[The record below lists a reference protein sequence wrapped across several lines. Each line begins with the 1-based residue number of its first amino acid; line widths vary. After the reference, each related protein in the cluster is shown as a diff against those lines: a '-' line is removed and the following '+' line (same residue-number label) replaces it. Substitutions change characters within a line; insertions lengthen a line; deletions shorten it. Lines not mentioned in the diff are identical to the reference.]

1 MPSGGRDINQFGMRV
16 NRGEPAHQRGEYDTE
31 KRVDEQVHGVW
42 WILGHEDHKAE
53 GTARMF
59 AEGLVWLDLN
69 ADPWQ
74 DIAGDEASHEPRT
87 VYGETATGLPMSLH
101 AVRFIGGQEERFA
114 GRAHAR
120 YVADRLICGAHA
132 NNEEQVETSAL
143 SLSYRGLREWL
154 LSTAVQVPTPVPQV
168 YPVPSTGPEDDS
180 SVRVEEWERRL
191 KVEADGVV
199 VEADVAKRLSTSNRF
214 RSVYDTSAVLRL
226 RSARPMTLAEWRRS
240 WIVPLRDLVL
250 FATREQTVI
259 LYIRWHGPAYPHST
273 LGVYSPPDTQIG
285 PPNHSEYYQ
294 RDLLP
299 PGIWGEQGL
308 VDLLEGWRGLYL
320 SLGSVATSL
329 FEVLNMVDIP
339 PLTRLLRLTACAE
352 GYHRVLH
359 NERPFAPDE
368 HDEMVDAMLNALP
381 EDQRIRDQYRAP
393 LQYANEQSQRK
404 RLRWLI
410 ERAAEADT
418 RLDGQTNVITGHL
431 VDWRNDQT
439 HLDKAREAP
448 PLDEL
453 LLLNAVLTY
462 VLEANILL
470 DLGIGDDTYFCLS
483 HGHVWDDPIPT
494 WLEAHSASGSRS
506 RPSA

>member
-1 MPSGGRDINQFGMRV
+1 MRV
-16 NRGEPAHQRGEYDTE
+16 NRGEPAYQRGEWDTE
-31 KRVDEQVHGVW
+31 KRVDEQVHGAW
-42 WILGHEDHKAE
+42 WIFGHEDFKAE
-53 GTARMF
+53 GTALMF
-59 AEGLVWLDLN
+59 AEGLIWLDLD

-74 DIAGDEASHEPRT
+74 DVIGDEVSRELRT

-114 GRAHAR
+114 GRAHVR
-120 YVADRLICGAHA
+120 YVADRLIYGAHA
-132 NNEEQVETSAL
+132 DNEEQIEPSAL

-154 LSTAVQVPTPVPQV
+154 LSSTAGVPTPLSQV
-168 YPVPSTGPEDDS
+168 NRVPSSDADEDDS
-180 SVRVEEWERRL
+180 PVRMEEWEQDRT
-191 KVEADGVV
+191 VQVDGVV
-199 VEADVAKRLSTSNRF
+199 VETSAAKRLRTGGRF
-214 RSVYDTSAVLRL
+214 RSIYDTSAVLRL
-226 RSARPMTLAEWRRS
+226 RSAGPVTLAEWRRRWVES
-240 WIVPLRDLVL
+240 LRDLVL
-250 FATREQTVI
+250 FATREQTVV
-259 LYIRWHGPAYPHST
+259 LYIRWHDPAYPHSI

-285 PPNHSEYYQ
+285 PPDHSEYYQ

-299 PGIWGEQGL
+299 PGIWGEGGFAE
-308 VDLLEGWRGLYL
+308 LLESWRGLYL

-329 FEVLNMVDIP
+329 FEVLNTADMP

-359 NERPFAPDE
+359 NERPFTPEA

-381 EDQRIRDQYRAP
+381 DDRTIRDQYRAP
-393 LQYANEQSQRK
+393 LKYANDQSQRK

-410 ERAAEADT
+410 ERAAQADT
-418 RLDGQTNVITGHL
+418 RLESQANAITGQL

-470 DLGIGDDTYFCLS
+470 DLGIGDDTYFCLR

-494 WLEAHSASGSRS
+494 WLEAHPATGNRS
-506 RPSA
+506 QPSA